1 MVRLIQSSHSCFN
14 KHYID
19 IVDSPGCWSTN
30 IIQSCFAGLKGHY
43 LIINYISI
51 TTINHYLSESKLVNY
66 YYLTIYLSSLI
77 LKTIVTIN
85 FRKAT
90 YDHKQAI
97 WVDFQLTLPTLFQL
111 PEPPNPNHKKRK
123 KMKKNS
129 LNKYKEKSLKS
140 IHVEV
145 IISGSDMHLTSH
157 LLFVH
162 ISILIL
168 IQFLI
173 CVDGLYYRMWIMDSS
188 LISL

>member
-30 IIQSCFAGLKGHY
+30 IINSCFAGLKGHY

-66 YYLTIYLSSLI
+66 YYLTIYLLSLI

-111 PEPPNPNHKKRK
+111 PLARAAQSQPQET
-123 KMKKNS
+123 KKNS